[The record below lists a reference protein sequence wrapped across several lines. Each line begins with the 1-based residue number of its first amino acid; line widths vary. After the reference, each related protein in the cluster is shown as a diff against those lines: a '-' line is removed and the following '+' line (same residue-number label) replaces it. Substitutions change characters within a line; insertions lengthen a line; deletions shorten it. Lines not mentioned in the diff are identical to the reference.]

1 MFSYKDRLAA
11 ALAHAQVTDTQ
22 LAKKLDVSIQAVRK
36 IAAGTTAAF
45 TAENN
50 SKAARFLGVS
60 PDWLATGEGE
70 MVSASRWPGTQL
82 TLEQITKWPAE
93 LIKSVEDFALFQLRQ
108 TTDPVPDDSQAS
120 NNDVTIKGAR
130 SWKLPL
136 DIKPENQRG
145 GKNTPAT
152 SVPAKK
158 RSGGRS

>member
-1 MFSYKDRLAA
+1 MVSYKERLAA

-70 MVSASRWPGTQL
+70 MISASRWPGTQL
-82 TLEQITKWPAE
+82 TLEQITKWPE
-93 LIKSVEDFALFQLRQ
+93 EFVKSVEDYAIFQLSKSN
-108 TTDPVPDDSQAS
+108 DPITDDSQTS
-120 NNDVTIKGAR
+120 NNVFSLDEDGNPVK
-130 SWKLPL
+130 KLSQGSR
-136 DIKPENQRG
+136 EG
-145 GKNTPAT
+145 
-152 SVPAKK
+152 
-158 RSGGRS
+158 RSGGKSSATAQKRAKK

>member
-1 MFSYKDRLAA
+1 MVSYKDRLAA

-93 LIKSVEDFALFQLRQ
+93 LVKSVEDFALFKLSQ
-108 TTDPVPDDSQAS
+108 TTDPIPDDSQAS
-120 NNDVTIKGAR
+120 NNVFSFDEDGNPTKA
-130 SWKLPL
+130 LPQGSR
-136 DIKPENQRG
+136 EG
-145 GKNTPAT
+145 
-152 SVPAKK
+152 
-158 RSGGRS
+158 RSGGKSSDTAQKRAEK